1 MVMKRIIPCL
11 DVKDGRVVK
20 GISFEG
26 LADCG
31 DPVAL
36 AARYDAEGADEL
48 VFLDITAGIE
58 GRDTAVRMASEVAR
72 RLFIPF
78 TVGGG
83 IRTVADARALLRTGC
98 DKVAVN
104 SAAVRRPA
112 LVSELAEAFGSQAVV
127 VAVDVRRV
135 DGSLRVVVDA
145 GRTPTEWTLEAW
157 LGEAEARGAG
167 EILLTSMDEDGRQGG
182 YDLEALRLAAR
193 RSRLPLIASGG
204 FGESAHA
211 VAAFEAG
218 ADAALVASSLHR
230 GGLTVRALKR
240 DLALAGVE
248 VRTC

>member
-20 GISFEG
+20 GVSFAG

-58 GRDTAVRMASEVAR
+58 GRETAVRMASEVAR

-104 SAAVRRPA
+104 SAAKGISSQRKLPTTAASSRPTTSSPPPDTPARRLMPSSAAGLRSHRRRPA
-112 LVSELAEAFGSQAVV
+112 PAPGRSPGCSPP
-127 VAVDVRRV
+127 RR
-135 DGSLRVVVDA
+135 R
-145 GRTPTEWTLEAW
+145 
-157 LGEAEARGAG
+157 
-167 EILLTSMDEDGRQGG
+167 
-182 YDLEALRLAAR
+182 
-193 RSRLPLIASGG
+193 
-204 FGESAHA
+204 
-211 VAAFEAG
+211 
-218 ADAALVASSLHR
+218 
-230 GGLTVRALKR
+230 
-240 DLALAGVE
+240 
-248 VRTC
+248 

>member
-20 GISFEG
+20 GVNFLNLKDS
-26 LADCG
+26 G

-58 GRDTAVRMASEVAR
+58 KRDTAVHMVAEVAR
-72 RLFIPF
+72 RVFIPF

-83 IRTVADARALLRTGC
+83 IRTVADAEALLMAGC

-112 LVSELAEAFGSQAVV
+112 LLSELAARFGSQCVV
-127 VAVDVRRV
+127 LAVDVRRTEAGV
-135 DGSLRVVVDA
+135 MVAVDA
-145 GRTPTEWTLEAW
+145 GRTLTRRTMESW
-157 LGEAEARGAG
+157 LAEAQDRGAG
-167 EILLTSMDEDGRQGG
+167 EILLTSMDRDGTGAG
-182 YDLEALRLAAR
+182 YDLDALRRAGADLA
-193 RSRLPLIASGG
+193 LPLIASGG
-204 FGESAHA
+204 FGCARHA
-211 VAAFEAG
+211 VEAFAAG
-218 ADAALVASSLHR
+218 ADAVLAAGVFHT
-230 GGLTVRALKR
+230 GELTVAALKEQ
-240 DLALAGVE
+240 LAREGVE